1 MSEFGSLY
9 IIDAEYNSGRDA
21 YDVTIGYMEKDE
33 DVKGRFKSIRV
44 IVNIPNHK
52 DDKKTVLDI
61 ALKKARELL
70 ERASKASV
78 ELEE

>member
-9 IIDAEYNSGRDA
+9 IIDSNYNSARNA
-21 YDVTIGYMEKDE
+21 YEVTIGYMERDE

-52 DDKKTVLDI
+52 DDEKTVIDI

-70 ERASKASV
+70 ETASKASV
-78 ELEE
+78 ELE

>member
-9 IIDAEYNSGRDA
+9 IIDTDYNSGRNA
-21 YDVTIGYMEKDE
+21 YEVTLGYMEKDE

-44 IVNIPNHK
+44 IVNIQNLK
-52 DDKKTVLDI
+52 NDEKTVIDI

-78 ELEE
+78 ELE